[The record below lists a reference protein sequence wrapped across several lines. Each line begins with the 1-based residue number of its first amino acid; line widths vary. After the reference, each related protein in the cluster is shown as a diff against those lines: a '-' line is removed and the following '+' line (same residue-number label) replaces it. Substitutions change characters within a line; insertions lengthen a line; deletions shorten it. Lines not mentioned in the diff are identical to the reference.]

1 LSFVGGRHRVKG
13 VKREHSV
20 ITGLLPILERIA
32 ACPAV
37 DSVIPGRISVTRSAT
52 PTLQLRLGP
61 RTLTGIKL
69 NARRATT
76 AQEVFVLTTNVD
88 TALAF
93 LTERVP
99 EFRA

>member
-1 LSFVGGRHRVKG
+1 LTTVTGRHRVKG

-20 ITGLLPILERIA
+20 ISGLLPILERIA

-37 DSVIPGRISVTRSAT
+37 DGVIPGRISVTRSAT
-52 PTLQLRLGP
+52 HTLQLRLGP

-76 AQEVFVLTTNVD
+76 AQEVFVMTTKVD
-88 TALAF
+88 AALAF
-93 LTERVP
+93 LRESVR
-99 EFRA
+99 EFAE